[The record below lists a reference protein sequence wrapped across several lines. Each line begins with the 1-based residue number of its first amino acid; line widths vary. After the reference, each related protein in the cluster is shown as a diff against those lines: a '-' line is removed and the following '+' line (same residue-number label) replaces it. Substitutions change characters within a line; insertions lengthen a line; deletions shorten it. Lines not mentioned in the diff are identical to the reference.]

1 MQRKI
6 KYTVCRTMNETGKY
20 IKLEVIKAL
29 CVCCICVCYL
39 CERWCEWMLRNYKE
53 ACEAKRGKKRL

>member
-20 IKLEVIKAL
+20 IKLEVIKAQGDKAHL
-29 CVCCICVCYL
+29 FSHADCVCAVFVFATCVKGGGSGC
-39 CERWCEWMLRNYKE
+39 
-53 ACEAKRGKKRL
+53 